1 MTLWAP
7 QSRPRTRRHVAILSA
22 ASNGSRSTAHEYRHV
37 LLLLRLTHEDIQDA
51 CLRVQEGGSCI
62 LNWPRRAN
70 GGTLVADLADTEGNE
85 FTLFSPPE

>member
-1 MTLWAP
+1 MTLWVP

-22 ASNGSRSTAHEYRHV
+22 ASNGSRSTGHENRHV

-51 CLRVQEGGSCI
+51 CLRVQEGGAASSTG
-62 LNWPRRAN
+62 LGAPMAGPLWRN
-70 GGTLVADLADTEGNE
+70 LADTEGNE